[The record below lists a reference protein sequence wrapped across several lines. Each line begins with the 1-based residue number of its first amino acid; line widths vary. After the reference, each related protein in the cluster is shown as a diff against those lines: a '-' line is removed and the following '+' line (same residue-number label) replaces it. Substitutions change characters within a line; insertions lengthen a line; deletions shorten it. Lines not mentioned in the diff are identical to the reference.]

1 MKQQLLYTTDFP
13 FRFAGDGM
21 TARTGYE
28 GHIRDLIEQLL
39 FTRQGERLVRPAL
52 GCGLSDLL
60 FGPLS
65 DEVAAAARSTIQVAI
80 QEFLAAQVELRA
92 LDVRAE
98 GSALLIDIA
107 YSLVRTGEE
116 GRLSLTAIAEVG
128 P

>member
-1 MKQQLLYTTDFP
+1 MTQQPSYTMDFP
-13 FRFAGDGM
+13 YRFAGDGM

-28 GHIRDLIEQLL
+28 DHIRDLIEQLL

-65 DEVAAAARSTIQVAI
+65 DDVAAAARSTIQVAF
-80 QEFLAAQVELRA
+80 QEFLAAQIELRT

-98 GSALLIDIA
+98 DSALLIDIG
-107 YSLVRTGEE
+107 YSIVRTGEE
-116 GRLSLTAIAEVG
+116 GRMSLTANAEAG